1 MRFSVFIRQELDAII
16 DEWES
21 FAATLRPA
29 ANTMSVRALR
39 DHSREILLAVAANM
53 EIRESEA
60 QRSTKSKG
68 LAEAVG
74 AIDTAASVHGSL
86 RHLAGFDLMQLVAE
100 FRAMRASVLSLW
112 SRSPAVKA
120 EAGPAA
126 VEEITR
132 FNEAIDQALA
142 ESVETYSAAVASS
155 RDMLLAVLGPDLRSP
170 HAGVKMTTALLARA
184 GLAEPQ
190 RQQALLRIQR
200 ASATMDGLITDLMEY
215 TRTRLGSGIPVERT
229 DCDMGAVCDEALDAI
244 RACFPE
250 RRFERQL
257 SGDLRIDADVARMH
271 QILSN
276 LLNNAVQHGD
286 RRQPVRL
293 LAEGT
298 ASAVELSVASA
309 GRPIPADALRTI
321 FEPMVQAPQAGAEIH
336 ERSKT
341 SMGLGLY
348 IVREIAHGHGATVGV
363 ASTAESGTV
372 FKVTLPR
379 AIQAAPGPP

>member
-21 FAATLRPA
+21 FAATLLPA

-39 DHSREILLAVAANM
+39 NHSREILLAVAANM
-53 EIRESEA
+53 ETRESEA
-60 QRSTKSKG
+60 QRATKSKG
-68 LAEAVG
+68 RAEAGDGV
-74 AIDTAASVHGSL
+74 DSAASVHGSL
-86 RHLAGFDLMQLVAE
+86 RHVAGFDLMQLVAE

-112 SRSPAVKA
+112 SRSAAVKA
-120 EAGPAA
+120 EAGPVA

-142 ESVETYSAAVASS
+142 ESVETYSAAVSSS
-155 RDMLLAVLGPDLRSP
+155 RDMFLAVLGHDLRSP
-170 HAGVKMTTALLARA
+170 LAGVKMTTALLSRP
-184 GLAEPQ
+184 GLPESQ

-229 DCDMGAVCDEALDAI
+229 PCDLGPVCDEALDAI

-250 RRFERQL
+250 RRFERHQ
-257 SGDLRIDADVARMH
+257 SGDLRIDADVARIH

-276 LLNNAVQHGD
+276 LLNNAVQYGD
-286 RRQPVRL
+286 RRQPIRL
-293 LAEGT
+293 IAEGT
-298 ASAVELSVASA
+298 SNAVELSVASE
-309 GRPIPADALRTI
+309 GRPIPPDALQTI
-321 FEPMVQAPQAGAEIH
+321 FEPMVQAPNAESEPH

-341 SMGLGLY
+341 SMGLGLF

-363 ASTAESGTV
+363 QSTAAAGTV

-379 AIQAAPGPP
+379 ANAPAEPR